1 MQKTRLAVLYGGES
15 VEHEVSVITAV
26 QLMKHVDKEKYQL
39 VPIYIDKAGQWW
51 TGPQLLDITNYGKQD
66 LFQPN
71 GFTPFSLSHNKLI
84 ADSSDSTKQ
93 LTDESSQKPF
103 DVAILCFHG
112 AYGEA
117 GNVQGLLELAGIPYQ
132 GPGVTSSAIAFDKIV
147 TRQILAAEGINQ
159 AKYIWF
165 TESDWQ
171 TNKQVIKEKI
181 KSLTYPVFVK
191 PANGGSTIGIEKVK
205 DETDIEKIVNQ
216 VLQYDQRIIVEAEI
230 KDCIEV
236 NVSVLG
242 VDGDV
247 KASVPEQP
255 IKADE
260 FLSYA
265 DKYERGGG
273 KKSGMASAS
282 RRIPA
287 PISSTLTT
295 KLQELAKKVFQIFDC
310 SGVIRIDF
318 FVDPSE
324 ESMYVVELNTIPGS
338 MSFYL
343 WEASGL
349 PYPQLID
356 RLVEIAQTKFAHR
369 KDKIKSFESN
379 ILKNKESV

>member
-1 MQKTRLAVLYGGES
+1 MTRLAVLYGGES

-26 QLMKHVDKEKYQL
+26 QLMKHADREKYQI
-39 VPIYIDKAGQWW
+39 VPIYIDKSGQWW
-51 TGPQLLDITNYGKQD
+51 TGEQLLDIKNYGTQN
-66 LFQPN
+66 LFAPI
-71 GFTPFSLSHNKLI
+71 GFTPFSLSQNKILGNGNNETPML
-84 ADSSDSTKQ
+84 SDGNVQNSR
-93 LTDESSQKPF
+93 PF

-112 AYGEA
+112 GYGES

-147 TRQILAAEGINQ
+147 TRQILQAEGIHQ
-159 AKYIWF
+159 TPYTWF
-165 TESDWQ
+165 IADDWA
-171 TNKQVIKEKI
+171 NDKEEVKRKI
-181 KSLTYPVFVK
+181 ETLSYPVFVK

-205 DETDIEKIVNQ
+205 SATDIESAIER
-216 VLQYDQRIIVEAEI
+216 VLQFDTRIVVEAEV

-242 VDGDV
+242 VNNDIQ
-247 KASVPEQP
+247 ASVAEQP

-287 PISSTLTT
+287 PISSTLTK
-295 KLQELAKKVFQIFDC
+295 KLQDEAKHIFKIFDC
-310 SGVIRIDF
+310 SGVVRIDF

-324 ESMYVVELNTIPGS
+324 ESIFVTELNTIPGS

-343 WEASGL
+343 WEASGMK
-349 PYPQLID
+349 YPQLID
-356 RLVEIAQTKFAHR
+356 KLVKIAHTKYDQ
-369 KDKIKSFESN
+369 KQKLIKSFESN
-379 ILKNKESV
+379 ILKNKDSV

>member
-1 MQKTRLAVLYGGES
+1 MSKRTLAVLFGGET

-26 QLMKHVDKEKYQL
+26 QLMKNADREKYDIL
-39 VPIYIDKAGQWW
+39 PLYVDKAGQWW
-51 TGPQLLDITNYGKQD
+51 TGDQLLTIASYGTQD
-66 LFQPN
+66 LFKPTGLLPYTLN
-71 GFTPFSLSHNKLI
+71 ANKN
-84 ADSSDSTKQ
+84 ST
-93 LTDESSQKPF
+93 SI

-132 GPGVTSSAIAFDKIV
+132 GPPVTSSAAAFDKII
-147 TRQILAAEGINQ
+147 TRQILKAEGINQ
-159 AKYIWF
+159 ANFIWF
-165 TESDWQ
+165 THQQWL
-171 TNKQVIKEKI
+171 TNPGAVLTQIKG
-181 KSLTYPVFVK
+181 LGLPVFIK

-205 DETDIEKIVNQ
+205 DENQLTQVINQ
-216 VLQYDQRIIVEAEI
+216 VCQYDERVLVETEI

-242 VDGDV
+242 IEGNTR
-247 KASVPEQP
+247 ASVPEQP

-273 KKSGMASAS
+273 KKSGMASAN

-295 KLQELAKKVFQIFDC
+295 KLQDLAKHLFRIFDC
-310 SGVIRIDF
+310 TGVVRIDF

-324 ESMYVVELNTIPGS
+324 ETIYVVELNTIPGS

-343 WEASGL
+343 WEATGL

-356 RLVEIAQTKFAHR
+356 ELVTIALEKHAR
-369 KDKIKSFESN
+369 KQKLITSFESN
-379 ILKNKESV
+379 ILKNKTEI